1 MNTKTILFY
10 QVMLVSYITFI
21 SFTVI
26 MQSMHLRNTK
36 SFTHKKNSLA
46 SGSRQSLVGLIKG
59 ALDQNHML
67 GIKKFDVTYKTS
79 NFLQS

>member
-1 MNTKTILFY
+1 
-10 QVMLVSYITFI
+10 
-21 SFTVI
+21 

-67 GIKKFDVTYKTS
+67 GIKKFDVTYVINRYKTS